1 MVSYDWAV
9 TSSWVDRHLGQ
20 LDKYFVKALSE
31 IEAGRKSSHW
41 MWWIFPTAKGLGKS
55 ATAKEYAVESLDEA
69 VACLAHPAFGDR
81 YCRIV
86 DAVWSQVVKGGTPV
100 RIMFRN
106 PDDRKLV
113 SSLTLF
119 RRAAENLVQL
129 QHPES
134 DRRAFTLL
142 VDQSTEILERAQGEG
157 LDPCFRSQG
166 LE

>member
-1 MVSYDWAV
+1 
-9 TSSWVDRHLGQ
+9 
-20 LDKYFVKALSE
+20 
-31 IEAGRKSSHW
+31 

-55 ATAKEYAVESLDEA
+55 PRAKESAIESLDEA

-81 YCRIV
+81 YCQIV

-129 QHPES
+129 QCSES
-134 DRRAFTLL
+134 HQRTFSLL
-142 VDQSTEILERAQGEG
+142 ADQSTEILERAQGEG
-157 LDPCFRSQG
+157 LDPCSRSQG

>member
-1 MVSYDWAV
+1 M
-9 TSSWVDRHLGQ
+9 TFSWVESHLGQ
-20 LDKYFVKALSE
+20 FDKDFCRALSE
-31 IEAGRKSSHW
+31 IEEGQKRSHW
-41 MWWIFPTAKGLGKS
+41 MWWIFPMAEGLGKS
-55 ATAKEYAVESLDEA
+55 DRAKEYAIESLEEA

-86 DAVWSQVVKGGTPV
+86 DAVWSQVAKCGTPV
-100 RIMFRN
+100 KIMFPY

-119 RRAAENLVQL
+119 RRAAENLAQL
-129 QHPES
+129 QRPES
-134 DRRAFTLL
+134 DRRAFSLL

-157 LDPCFRSQG
+157 LDPCSRSQG